1 MTTMTPH
8 DQRRECAICFSSQYS
23 DIPDSPQ
30 RFYSTPCNHHF
41 HFECL
46 ERWCQTNNSCPT
58 CRHDTVMNLPN
69 YNVYGINSTISE
81 IYSIYVNNYNNLN
94 NSEPSSSPENEQPT
108 TAQNNDN
115 LDNHD
120 PDDNNN
126 FSIIDIDYILDNI
139 RNDYNNTGVIRS
151 NNVMAL
157 LNLTRTTYI
166 NPLWQNNNNNNNNN
180 NYNYVNNSENYYLRD
195 RYRNIIT
202 RYYQRI
208 NQNNQNNI
216 RNNNQILENNYRRN
230 NVRLNQRRNSVINL
244 DDLDSQIT

>member
-8 DQRRECAICFSSQYS
+8 DQRGDCAICFSSQYS

-69 YNVYGINSTISE
+69 NNENSTISE
-81 IYSIYVNNYNNLN
+81 IYSIYVNNYNDQN
-94 NSEPSSSPENEQPT
+94 NSEPSSSPEDEEPT
-108 TAQNNDN
+108 TAQNND
-115 LDNHD
+115 H

-157 LNLTRTTYI
+157 LNLTRSSQTNSMWLY
-166 NPLWQNNNNNNNNN
+166 NNNN
-180 NYNYVNNSENYYLRD
+180 NYNNYNNNNIYNYVNNNENYLVRD
-195 RYRNIIT
+195 RYRNIV
-202 RYYQRI
+202 
-208 NQNNQNNI
+208 NQNTQRMNEITI
-216 RNNNQILENNYRRN
+216 RNNQRILENNYRRS

>member
-8 DQRRECAICFSSQYS
+8 DQRGDCAICFSSQYS

-46 ERWCQTNNSCPT
+46 ERWCQTNNSCHT

-69 YNVYGINSTISE
+69 NNENSTISE
-81 IYSIYVNNYNNLN
+81 IYSIYVNNYNDQN
-94 NSEPSSSPENEQPT
+94 NSQPSSSPEDEEPT
-108 TAQNNDN
+108 TAQNND
-115 LDNHD
+115 H

-157 LNLTRTTYI
+157 LNLTRSSQT
-166 NPLWQNNNNNNNNN
+166 NPMWLYNNNN
-180 NYNYVNNSENYYLRD
+180 NYNNYNNNNIKS
-195 RYRNIIT
+195 RNITAI
-202 RYYQRI
+202 
-208 NQNNQNNI
+208 
-216 RNNNQILENNYRRN
+216 
-230 NVRLNQRRNSVINL
+230 
-244 DDLDSQIT
+244 